1 MKKIHIA
8 ITGIYL
14 SVVLTGCM
22 SNTENVKAS
31 NTIKII
37 RESKHQSIE
46 KRESGKIEV
55 VDYNSSV
62 ISPERDGYKA
72 PQYKLKR
79 GIRKDKVGYGDKI
92 TNTVKSKVEN
102 KAEQTVNHTIDKTI
116 DKGLSRIFR

>member
-1 MKKIHIA
+1 MKKTTRIVVSIA
-8 ITGIYL
+8 VSL
-14 SVVLTGCM
+14 LFTGCM
-22 SNTENVKAS
+22 FNNENVRAS
-31 NTIKII
+31 NTIQII